1 MPMRNFP
8 RPVAQFDTLPGRPE
22 RLDLAVVSGSG
33 GTNIVAVRRQQ
44 RQRRRLGVAVRTP
57 RPVRPGPGPL
67 LRHLPAPPR
76 PLRLRRPH
84 LGGRG
89 ATGGPLRVADWQS
102 AETGDSTCSAPAA
115 WPTWETANS
124 ASPGPSPSST
134 PAKTWCPRGLP
145 SF

>member
-89 ATGGPLRVADWQS
+89 ATGGPLRVADWQAS
-102 AETGDSTCSAPAA
+102 SISPILPKHNA
-115 WPTWETANS
+115 WLFVLLELFFRIYFKHGQIECFYEILNIS
-124 ASPGPSPSST
+124 
-134 PAKTWCPRGLP
+134 
-145 SF
+145 